1 MALGNLLRRNKDK
14 EPKKNT
20 QFEEI
25 EEYRDLLETPD
36 EFAEGFNAKTIVG
49 ALFVSIVMVPGNIY
63 LELMIGGSIGAAAQW
78 VTIILFIELAKRS
91 FTVLKRQEIY
101 LLYYVTIALVNRE
114 SNAFEGLLW
123 NQYFVQSPAV
133 VQFGIQKALGELW
146 WFAPKANSEALI
158 ERTFLHADWFWPIA
172 LLVLGTIM
180 GRIAWFSASY
190 VLFRITSDYEKLP
203 FPFAPIAAQG
213 AMALAEESSGD
224 ITWRWRMFSV
234 GAVIGLVWGMLYVA
248 VPAISGA
255 FMEQPVQLI
264 PIPFVDFTQY
274 TGYFLPATPLGFTLH
289 LGPIFA
295 GFLAPFWAVMGAFIG
310 VVIHTIASPILHHY
324 GFMPH
329 WFMGMDTIQTH
340 FVTGIDFWMSFGI
353 GITFAITVIGFY
365 QVWRGVRTAR
375 IEKTEKGSWE
385 TPPGRG
391 DFRIWICVVLFCI
404 ASLYTIVLSK
414 ILFPQLVTVTLL
426 IFFFIFAFV
435 YTPLISFV
443 NARLDGL
450 VGQNVSIP
458 YIKQATIFLSGFRG
472 IEIWFVDFGLDNYGA
487 AAQRFREIE
496 LTGTSFR
503 SILKAEIFMVPLVFL
518 TSFMYWSYIWKLAP
532 IPSDAY
538 PYVQLF
544 WPLNALQRCVWITST
559 MRGEVDYSQEGTVT
573 WTPANLSNNAWWYWR
588 VRATPDDPDS
598 VPDEERRYGPWSST
612 AYFYTNFDG
621 AQTPPY
627 SPSTMSRAPPD
638 ISDALVQG
646 LPSAPEIRSADDG
659 AHLGTPNPEM
669 VISRAMDPQG
679 RELFYQ
685 YEIDQVPSFDGAFLQ
700 SSDDKPI
707 LFEALKPWVITTG
720 FAIGLVFFIVLS
732 LFGLPILLIFG
743 YIRSLTSIP
752 HFMITEIIGA
762 LIARYYFW
770 KRFGKQQ
777 WRIYAA
783 VLMVGFSVGMALVGM
798 ASVSIAMIQ
807 KSVSVLLF

>member
-1 MALGNLLRRNKDK
+1 MALSNLLRRNKDP
-14 EPKKNT
+14 EKKNT

-25 EEYRDLLETPD
+25 EEYRDLLDDPD
-36 EFAEGFNAKTIVG
+36 EFVDGFNMKTIVG

-63 LELMIGGSIGAAAQW
+63 LDLMIGGSIGAAAQW

-91 FTVLKRQEIY
+91 FTTLKRQEVY
-101 LLYYVTIALVNRE
+101 LLFYVTSSLVNRE

-123 NQYFVQSPAV
+123 HQYFVQSPAA

-146 WFAPKANSEALI
+146 WWAPPADSEALV

-172 LLVLGTIM
+172 FLVLGTIM
-180 GRIAWFSASY
+180 GRTAWFSASY

-203 FPFAPIAAQG
+203 FPFAPINAHG

-224 ITWRWRMFSV
+224 ITWRWRMFSI
-234 GAVIGLVWGMLYVA
+234 GAVIGVVWGMVYVA

-264 PIPFVDFTQY
+264 PIPWVDFTQY

-289 LGPIFA
+289 LGPIFT
-295 GFLAPFWAVMGAFIG
+295 GFLAPFWAVIGTFIG
-310 VVIHTIASPILHHY
+310 VVIHTVLSPILYNY
-324 GFMPH
+324 GYMPH

-391 DFRIWICVVLFCI
+391 DFKIWICVVLFCL
-404 ASLYTIVLSK
+404 ASLYTIVVSK

-426 IFFFIFAFV
+426 IFFFVFSFV

-443 NARLDGL
+443 NARLDGM

-458 YIKQATIFLSGFRG
+458 YIKEATIFLSGFRG
-472 IEIWFVDFGLDNYGA
+472 IQIWFVDFGLDNYGA

-503 SILKAEIFMVPLVFL
+503 SILRAEVFMVPLVFL

-544 WPLNALQRCVWITST
+544 WPLRALQRCVWITST
-559 MRGEVDYSQEGTVT
+559 MRGEVTYGRENTVM

-588 VRATPDDPDS
+588 VRATADDPET
-598 VPDEERRYGPWSST
+598 VPPEQRKYGPWSKT
-612 AYFYTNFDG
+612 AYFYTNFEDT
-621 AQTPPY
+621 QPPPY
-627 SPSTMSRAPPD
+627 PATVLSRAPPD
-638 ISDALVQG
+638 ISDALAQG
-646 LPSAPEIRSADDG
+646 LPSAPEIRSADTG
-659 AHLGTPNPEM
+659 AHMNTPNPEM
-669 VISRAMDPQG
+669 GISQAVDPQG
-679 RELFYQ
+679 RDLFYQ
-685 YEIDQVPSFDGAFLQ
+685 FEVDQVPSFDGAFLQ
-700 SSDDKPI
+700 SSDDQPI
-707 LFEALKPWVITTG
+707 LFEALKPWVIGSG
-720 FAIGLVFFIVLS
+720 FAVGIVFFCVLS
-732 LFGLPILLIFG
+732 VFGLPILLIFG
-743 YIRSLTSIP
+743 YVQSLTNIP
-752 HFMITEIIGA
+752 HVVITQIIGA
-762 LIARYYFW
+762 LIARFYFW
-770 KRFGKQQ
+770 KRFGKKQ
-777 WRIYAA
+777 WRLYAT
-783 VLMVGFSVGMALVGM
+783 VLAVGFSVGMALVGM